1 MMRALLVAAL
11 LRPGGALV
19 HSPATPRVALGS
31 RASRMHIA
39 APPAETDEHSHGL
52 LNGFVRL
59 KAQHDSMWKAFR
71 RHTVESRASKHAWA
85 RDYAEGAQIT
95 MVGAITNLLLATG
108 KALAGWFGHSSA
120 MMCDAAHS
128 FSDLL
133 SDGLTL
139 VALRMGSLPP
149 DSDHPYGHGRFET
162 IGCLAI
168 GWLLLLTAASFGSS
182 AVSAVRGAAVG
193 TLAGPRR
200 LALWAAIASVVSKE
214 VLFRA
219 TVRVGEKLGS
229 DVIMANAWHH
239 RSDAL
244 SSVVAIVGIAG
255 ALLGWRVLDP
265 LCGVAVAGL
274 VAWMGGQILCDAL
287 LRLSDT
293 ADPEATQQISAIARG
308 VDGVLG
314 VQGAR
319 CRWMSSSAAM
329 ADLCVMVGPMT
340 TASAAQRVG
349 TQVRAAVM
357 AEMPDLSEVLVR
369 TQTMCPLL
377 DATSAAPPPLPM
389 KVEARVESVLRQLP
403 AVASVPMVSVR
414 YVNNGEMAVDVGLE
428 IARDCEGM
436 TVLETRRLAEEARR
450 MLLAEVEGLNLER
463 HVSISARL

>member
-1 MMRALLVAAL
+1 MRALLVAAL

-168 GWLLLLTAASFGSS
+168 GCVCCPSPLAPPPPPPHAPRPIRGCDCRRSWRSLLAQHAGAAVRRVSAPHPSQRRDNCRPPLLVRAPRWLLLLTAASFGSS

-219 TVRVGEKLGS
+219 TVRAPS
-229 DVIMANAWHH
+229 
-239 RSDAL
+239 
-244 SSVVAIVGIAG
+244 
-255 ALLGWRVLDP
+255 P
-265 LCGVAVAGL
+265 
-274 VAWMGGQILCDAL
+274 GG
-287 LRLSDT
+287 
-293 ADPEATQQISAIARG
+293 RG
-308 VDGVLG
+308 VL
-314 VQGAR
+314 R
-319 CRWMSSSAAM
+319 
-329 ADLCVMVGPMT
+329 
-340 TASAAQRVG
+340 
-349 TQVRAAVM
+349 
-357 AEMPDLSEVLVR
+357 
-369 TQTMCPLL
+369 
-377 DATSAAPPPLPM
+377 PPP
-389 KVEARVESVLRQLP
+389 
-403 AVASVPMVSVR
+403 
-414 YVNNGEMAVDVGLE
+414 
-428 IARDCEGM
+428 
-436 TVLETRRLAEEARR
+436 
-450 MLLAEVEGLNLER
+450 
-463 HVSISARL
+463 